1 MRVETALVV
10 DDSKVVQFKL
20 RRMLEARGLEVD
32 VVGSGHESLDY
43 LKINLPDVIFMD
55 FMMADM
61 DGYEVT
67 GMITANPE
75 TSAIPVIICTGHD
88 TPQDRERARNSRARG
103 FVTKP
108 VDDATLDALLVQLRQ
123 GVAAIAP
130 VAAPAPVAT
139 ATPIAAPTPVAAL
152 APVATHAPIRV
163 SEVPATEDIARIV
176 ERIAREVV
184 ERLVRDATAALS
196 AGSEQAARRV
206 AQAVA
211 NEITH
216 DALASWRTEVANT
229 NERAELVA
237 ITAATG
243 VAREI
248 AQHARDEAD
257 VARRSNESTYNE
269 KLQETLAS
277 VQPIAE
283 RAARETLESAKA
295 AMEEASQQVLE
306 SVRAELQESVRI
318 TAEAAAKPA
327 AETAARAVSEHLVRV
342 SLAAAREDEALMRS
356 DVEQAATAAAER
368 AAREIAE
375 QAISEAEAA
384 RQIAAAAAD
393 EKLQERLATVQPTAE
408 RAAREAVESARAVM
422 EEASRDVLESA
433 KAAMEEAS
441 HQVEASL
448 RADLQE
454 SVRIAAEAAARPAA
468 ETTGRAVA
476 EQILQVSLAAAREDE
491 AASRRQLEERAIVV
505 AERVGRELVKL
516 AFDAATAKGQPGA
529 GESEVLEGKTSD
541 QTAMTAT
548 ATPERPVRNAWA
560 ATPGLLPWLA
570 AVTLGVLYLLT
581 RNYF

>member
-1 MRVETALVV
+1 MTHAFLGYVGIRFAAGEGEMMRVNTALIV

-20 RRMLEARGLEVD
+20 RRMLEAHGLEVD

-43 LKINLPDVIFMD
+43 LKTNLPDVIFMD

-67 GMITANPE
+67 SRITANPQ

-88 TPQDRERARNSRARG
+88 TPQDRETARKSRASG

-130 VAAPAPVAT
+130 VAAPTPVA
-139 ATPIAAPTPVAAL
+139 ARTPIAAP
-152 APVATHAPIRV
+152 APVATPVPIRV
-163 SEVPATEDIARIV
+163 SEIPATEDIARIV

-184 ERLVRDATAALS
+184 ERLVREATATLS
-196 AGSEQAARRV
+196 AGAEQASRRV

-211 NEITH
+211 SEVMH
-216 DALASWRTEVANT
+216 DALASWRKEVANT
-229 NERAELVA
+229 HDRTELVA

-257 VARRSNESTYNE
+257 VARRSNERTDNE
-269 KLQETLAS
+269 RLQETLAS

-283 RAARETLESAKA
+283 RAARETLESAG
-295 AMEEASQQVLE
+295 M
-306 SVRAELQESVRI
+306 
-318 TAEAAAKPA
+318 
-327 AETAARAVSEHLVRV
+327 
-342 SLAAAREDEALMRS
+342 
-356 DVEQAATAAAER
+356 
-368 AAREIAE
+368 
-375 QAISEAEAA
+375 
-384 RQIAAAAAD
+384 
-393 EKLQERLATVQPTAE
+393 
-408 RAAREAVESARAVM
+408 VM

-433 KAAMEEAS
+433 KAAMEVAS
-441 HQVEASL
+441 REVLESA

-454 SVRIAAEAAARPAA
+454 SVRIAAEAAAKPAA
-468 ETTGRAVA
+468 ETAARAVA
-476 EQILQVSLAAAREDE
+476 EQLLQVSLAAAREDE
-491 AASRRQLEERAIVV
+491 AASRRQLEERAIAV
-505 AERVGRELVKL
+505 AERVGPELVPL
-516 AFDAATAKGQPGA
+516 AFDADTAKGQPAA
-529 GESEVLEGKTSD
+529 GGSEVSEGKTSD

-548 ATPERPVRNAWA
+548 ATPERPVRTVWA
-560 ATPGLLPWLA
+560 ATPVLLPWLA

>member
-43 LKINLPDVIFMD
+43 LKMNLPDVIFMD

-130 VAAPAPVAT
+130 A
-139 ATPIAAPTPVAAL
+139 ATP
-152 APVATHAPIRV
+152 APIRV

-176 ERIAREVV
+176 ERTAREVV
-184 ERLVRDATAALS
+184 ERLVREATAALS
-196 AGSEQAARRV
+196 AGSEQASRRV

-211 NEITH
+211 SEVMH
-216 DALASWRTEVANT
+216 DALASWRKEVANT

-257 VARRSNESTYNE
+257 AARRSNESTDNE

-283 RAARETLESAKA
+283 RAARETLQSAKA
-295 AMEEASQQVLE
+295 AMEEASREVLA
-306 SVRAELQESVRI
+306 SVRADLQEGVRI
-318 TAEAAAKPA
+318 AAEAAAKPA

-342 SLAAAREDEALMRS
+342 SLAAAHEDEALMRS
-356 DVEQAATAAAER
+356 DLAQAAAVAAQR
-368 AAREIAE
+368 AAREMAE
-375 QAISEAEAA
+375 QTIREAEVA

-393 EKLQERLATVQPTAE
+393 EKLQEKLATLQPTAE
-408 RAAREAVESARAVM
+408 RAAREALESARAVM
-422 EEASRDVLESA
+422 EEASRDVLESV
-433 KAAMEEAS
+433 KAAMEDAS
-441 HQVEASL
+441 HQVLASA

-454 SVRIAAEAAARPAA
+454 SIRIAAEAAARPAA
-468 ETTGRAVA
+468 ETAGRAVA
-476 EQILQVSLAAAREDE
+476 EQLLQVSLAAAREDE

-516 AFDAATAKGQPGA
+516 AFDAATAKGQPAA
-529 GESEVLEGKTSD
+529 GESEVSDGKTSD
-541 QTAMTAT
+541 QTAMTASV
-548 ATPERPVRNAWA
+548 ATERPVRTAWA